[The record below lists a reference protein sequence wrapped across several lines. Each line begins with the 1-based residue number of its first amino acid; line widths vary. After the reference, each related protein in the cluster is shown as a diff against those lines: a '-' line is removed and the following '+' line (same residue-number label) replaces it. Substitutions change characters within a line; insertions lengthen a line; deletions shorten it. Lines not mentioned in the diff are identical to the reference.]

1 MVIDRE
7 HLPLILQHLVLEVQG
22 QQLGWC
28 NVCFAV
34 FFWGML
40 NAQDMIK
47 TNTIPRP
54 ESFSRNVRLLQSLA
68 WPNKRP
74 RASKIVVLERD
85 SYSKGVTMPR
95 LQCLQLNL
103 LKASGCTASKWWYQ
117 WNTLHFKKLGWKSSC
132 LLSNTIHLEAI
143 SSTVLLCRSHHSWHQ
158 VVLCHLFLSSTCED
172 FPQNRRAYL
181 ELQLGKGPINQR
193 TYCICQWVPISL
205 NRHWICVHCILSH
218 SVPCTA

>member
-1 MVIDRE
+1 MFALPCSFEECWMPKIWSRQTPSQDRS
-7 HLPLILQHLVLEVQG
+7 LFTKCQTPS
-22 QQLGWC
+22 
-28 NVCFAV
+28 
-34 FFWGML
+34 
-40 NAQDMIK
+40 
-47 TNTIPRP
+47 
-54 ESFSRNVRLLQSLA
+54 ESCLA
-68 WPNKRP
+68 KQKA
-74 RASKIVVLERD
+74 RALSKIVVLERD

-117 WNTLHFKKLGWKSSC
+117 WNKLHFKKLGWKSSC
-132 LLSNTIHLEAI
+132 LLSNTIHLEAV
-143 SSTVLLCRSHHSWHQ
+143 SSTVLPCRSHHSWHQ

-205 NRHWICVHCILSH
+205 NQHWI
-218 SVPCTA
+218 